1 MTIAAMKQALEALG
15 KIEEHGNVPGWCEFD
30 TNEDAVNYH
39 EAFNKGMKA
48 STALRAAIAE
58 QEKAEPV
65 EADKLLLRQVFSVC
79 EATEDECHGSDND
92 FKRGRAFEAKR
103 IRNGIGN
110 WYQDAFCGRKFMGE
124 PVFTHPAPVP
134 AGMVLVPVEPTPEMI
149 RASWDL
155 ASVGM
160 FPDGTK
166 HYISIAYKAMLAAS
180 PKPGEM
186 K

>member
-1 MTIAAMKQALEALG
+1 MSQVAAMKQALEALG

-58 QEKAEPV
+58 QEKCEPV
-65 EADKLLLRQVFSVC
+65 ATVKIVEHLPDELEMLAVFHPPFAVSDGTKL
-79 EATEDECHGSDND
+79 
-92 FKRGRAFEAKR
+92 
-103 IRNGIGN
+103 
-110 WYQDAFCGRKFMGE
+110 
-124 PVFTHPAPVP
+124 FTHPAPVP
-134 AGMVLVPVEPTPEMI
+134 AGMVLVPVEPTETMQDE
-149 RASWDL
+149 WL
-155 ASVGM
+155 ANYS
-160 FPDGTK
+160 FKD
-166 HYISIAYKAMLAAS
+166 AYKAMLAAS

>member
-1 MTIAAMKQALEALG
+1 MSQVAAMKQALEALG

-65 EADKLLLRQVFSVC
+65 AWQHRQ
-79 EATEDECHGSDND
+79 
-92 FKRGRAFEAKR
+92 RGPAEE
-103 IRNGIGN
+103 N
-110 WYQDAFCGRKFMGE
+110 WQEWRTVGHTPQGPESRTFQMR
-124 PVFTHPAPVP
+124 PLFTHPAPVP
-134 AGMVLVPVEPTPEMI
+134 AGWQLVPVEPTPEMI

-166 HYISIAYKAMLAAS
+166 HYISIAYKAMLAAAS
-180 PKPGEM
+180 KPGEM

>member
-1 MTIAAMKQALEALG
+1 MTIAAMKQALEAL
-15 KIEEHGNVPGWCEFD
+15 ESCD
-30 TNEDAVNYH
+30 TGDYSTGHVLPPSFNERDVDA
-39 EAFNKGMKA
+39 AI
-48 STALRAAIAE
+48 TALRAAIE
-58 QEKAEPV
+58 QAEKAEPV
-65 EADKLLLRQVFSVC
+65 AWQCKAKTGISTCYVYDKASAER
-79 EATEDECHGSDND
+79 ATDLWNV
-92 FKRGRAFEAKR
+92 
-103 IRNGIGN
+103 IPL
-110 WYQDAFCGRKFMGE
+110 YL
-124 PVFTHPAPVP
+124 HPAPVP
-134 AGMVLVPVEPTPEMI
+134 AGWQLVPVEPTPEMI